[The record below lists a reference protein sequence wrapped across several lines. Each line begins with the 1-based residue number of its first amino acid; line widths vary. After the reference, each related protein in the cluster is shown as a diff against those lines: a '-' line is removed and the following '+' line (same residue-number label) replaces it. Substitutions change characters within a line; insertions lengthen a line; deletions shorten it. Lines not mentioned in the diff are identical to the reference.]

1 MNRESIKIGS
11 LLLMS
16 IILLAAMIYA
26 VQIQPIA
33 YGNWNVENFDL
44 HTFSSYDDLTTY
56 LRESFTSSTSS
67 WKTGAFGNG
76 SPRSEVMM
84 VDDMQV
90 PAAMESY
97 GGDEGS
103 VDYSETNVQ
112 VEGVDEPDIVKTDGT
127 NLYVVADNTV
137 YIILAYLP
145 ENAVILSTIELEDDE
160 SIQNLFVDGDRLVI
174 FSTIY
179 DHRIYLEDDIK
190 GETSS
195 LIEPWYASP
204 ETQVTVFDIGD
215 SDAPTQV
222 REIVLAGTLV
232 GARLIDGFVYVITS
246 QYSYETIL
254 PEEGEEVTPRLLVD
268 DVAVEIPVDNIFYV
282 DIPGKSSTA
291 TNIASFAVHDDT
303 SDVNIE
309 MYFLGYTQTLFVSQN
324 NIYVAYAQYSYDY
337 SMFQEII
344 DEVLLDYLPD
354 SLVEELETVETLTLT
369 DYQKQSVSEW
379 ILQNYASDLSLST
392 QQDIAKEVLQHIERT
407 IIHRIHIENGDIE
420 YMAQGNVPGHFH
432 NQFSFS
438 EHDGHLRVSTTL
450 QGWRLRSY
458 LPDLVS
464 LNHVFVLNM
473 DLEIVGSIEDLAP
486 GENIYATRFM
496 GDRCYLVTF
505 KQVDP
510 FFVIDLAD
518 PENPEL
524 LGSLKIPGY
533 STYLHAYDDDHIIGI
548 GMEDNTV
555 KISLFDVTDV
565 TNPVEKAKYTIEPDD
580 SSWGSSTA
588 LYEHKAFLFDRAKN
602 LLVLPAGSYKGE
614 EAYVFD
620 ITPEDGINLKGTIT
634 HDIDYY
640 DDDEETYHY
649 RSGGSILRSLYIENV
664 LYTMSTSMIKMNS
677 LEDLQELNSLSL
689 E

>member
-56 LRESFTSSTSS
+56 LRESFTSSKSS

>member
-137 YIILAYLP
+137 YIILAYPP

-268 DVAVEIPVDNIFYV
+268 DVAVEIPVDNIYYV

-486 GENIYATRFM
+486 GESIYATRFM

-677 LEDLQELNSLSL
+677 LEDFQELNSLSL

>member
-337 SMFQEII
+337 TMFQEII

-354 SLVEELETVETLTLT
+354 SLVEELETVEILTLT

-486 GENIYATRFM
+486 GESIYATRFM